1 MCVGLGL
8 GYITDMSYM
17 ELDCICYSNLLNGVN
32 TFWIVIFVN

>member
-17 ELDCICYSNLLNGVN
+17 ELGYITDMSYMELDCIC
-32 TFWIVIFVN
+32 